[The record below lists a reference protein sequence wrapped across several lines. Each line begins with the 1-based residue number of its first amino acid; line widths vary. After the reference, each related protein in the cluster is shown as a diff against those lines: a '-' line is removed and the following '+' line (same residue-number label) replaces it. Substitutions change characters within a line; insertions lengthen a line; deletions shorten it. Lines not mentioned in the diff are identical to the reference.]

1 MRELKFDLN
10 IDSSALLNANPV
22 EFYSKAYITE
32 DVVNNF
38 RTLPGI
44 KSKTKIAT
52 TSFSNLLKASDC
64 NFTTVDGSEVLSA
77 ITIDVCPVSALAE
90 ICRFD
95 VEASYLSLSM
105 AKGSGASFEVQP
117 FMNFYWDQMAKEIA
131 AEVEVIRWQGNT
143 GGTSSAY
150 TGANAYKTLCNGYEK
165 KLAGTA
171 SIAVAAT
178 SSTIT
183 AANVLGEL
191 TRVYT
196 ALATTAPQLI
206 NRTADLRFFVSPN
219 IAAAYRQAVA
229 AGNTLSYVT
238 KNLDFSFLDIKLVV
252 AEGMSANKMVLTLKD
267 NLIYAFDGEGDGKA
281 LKAVNLEDSV
291 AEPKLRTRANLKIG
305 FYVVN
310 GPTEVVFYA

>member
-22 EFYSKAYITE
+22 EFYSKAYINE
-32 DVVNNF
+32 DIVNNF

-52 TSFSNLLKASDC
+52 TSFSNILKESSCEFVAGDQ
-64 NFTTVDGSEVLSA
+64 TLSA
-77 ITIDVCPVSALAE
+77 IDIDVCPVSALAE

-95 VEASYLSLSM
+95 IEASYLSLSM

-131 AEVEVIRWQGNT
+131 AEVEVIRWQGDT
-143 GGTSSAY
+143 AG
-150 TGANAYKTLCNGYEK
+150 TGAGYTASNAYKKLCDGYEK
-165 KLAGTA
+165 LLLADTAVLDVTATA
-171 SIAVAAT
+171 SIT
-178 SSTIT
+178 PT
-183 AANVLGEL
+183 NVLGEL
-191 TRVYT
+191 AKVYNS
-196 ALATTAPQLI
+196 LATNAPQLI
-206 NRTADLRFFVSPN
+206 NRTSELRFFVSPN
-219 IAAAYRQAVA
+219 IASAYRQAVA

-252 AEGMSANKMVLTLKD
+252 AEGMSANKAVLTLKD

-291 AEPKLRTRANLKIG
+291 AEPKLRTRANLKVG
-305 FYVVN
+305 FYIVN
-310 GPTEVVFYA
+310 GAEIVYYS

>member
-22 EFYSKAYITE
+22 EFFSKAYINE
-32 DVVNNF
+32 DIVNNF

-52 TSFSNLLKASDC
+52 TSFTNILKESSCEFVAGDQ
-64 NFTTVDGSEVLSA
+64 TLSA
-77 ITIDVCPVSALAE
+77 VEIDVCPVSALAE

-95 VEASYLSLSM
+95 IEASYLSLSM

-131 AEVEVIRWQGNT
+131 AEVEVIRWQG
-143 GGTSSAY
+143 SAGSTASGY
-150 TGANAYKTLCNGYEK
+150 TGSNSYKALCDGYEK
-165 KLAGTA
+165 LLLADTAVLDVAATA
-171 SIAVAAT
+171 SIT
-178 SSTIT
+178 PT
-183 AANVLGEL
+183 NVLGEL
-191 TRVYT
+191 AKVYNS
-196 ALATTAPQLI
+196 LATNAPQLI

-252 AEGMSANKMVLTLKD
+252 AEGMSANKAVLTLKD

-291 AEPKLRTRANLKIG
+291 AEPKLRTRANLKVG
-305 FYVVN
+305 FYIVN
-310 GPTEVVFYA
+310 GAEIVYYS

>member
-22 EFYSKAYITE
+22 EFYSKAYINE
-32 DVVNNF
+32 DIVNNF

-52 TSFSNLLKASDC
+52 TSFSNILKESSCEFVAGDQ
-64 NFTTVDGSEVLSA
+64 TLSA
-77 ITIDVCPVSALAE
+77 IDIDVCPVSALAE

-95 VEASYLSLSM
+95 IEASYLSLSM

-131 AEVEVIRWQGNT
+131 AEVEVIRWQGDT
-143 GGTSSAY
+143 AG
-150 TGANAYKTLCNGYEK
+150 TGAGYTASNAYKKLCDGYEK
-165 KLAGTA
+165 LLLADTAVLDVTATA
-171 SIAVAAT
+171 SIT
-178 SSTIT
+178 PT
-183 AANVLGEL
+183 NVLGEL
-191 TRVYT
+191 VKVYNS
-196 ALATTAPQLI
+196 LATNAPQLI
-206 NRTADLRFFVSPN
+206 NRTSELRFFVSPN
-219 IAAAYRQAVA
+219 IASAYRQAVA

-252 AEGMSANKMVLTLKD
+252 AEGMSANKAVLTLKD

-291 AEPKLRTRANLKIG
+291 AEPKLRTRANLKVG
-305 FYVVN
+305 FHIVN
-310 GPTEVVFYA
+310 GAEIVYYS

>member
-10 IDSSALLNANPV
+10 IDQTALLNANPV
-22 EFYSKAYITE
+22 EFYSKAYINE
-32 DVVNNF
+32 DIVNNF

-52 TSFSNLLKASDC
+52 TSFSNILKESSC
-64 NFTTVDGSEVLSA
+64 TFTAGDQTLSA
-77 ITIDVCPVSALAE
+77 IEIDVQSVSALAE

-131 AEVEVIRWQGNT
+131 AEVEVLRWQGNT
-143 GGTSSAY
+143 AGVGAGY
-150 TGANAYKTLCNGYEK
+150 TGSNAYKVLVDGYEK
-165 KLAGTA
+165 LLLADATVLDVTATA
-171 SIAVAAT
+171 SIT
-178 SSTIT
+178 PS
-183 AANVLGEL
+183 NVLGEL
-191 TRVYT
+191 AKIYNK
-196 ALATTAPQLI
+196 LASDAPQLI
-206 NRTADLRFFVSPN
+206 NRTSDLRFFVSPN

-252 AEGMSANKMVLTLKD
+252 AEGMSANKAVLTLKD

-281 LKAVNLEDSV
+281 LKAINLEDSV
-291 AEPKLRTRANLKIG
+291 AEPLLRTRANLKVG

-310 GPTEVVFYA
+310 GAEIVYYS

>member
-1 MRELKFDLN
+1 MRELKFNLD
-10 IDSSALLNANPV
+10 IDASALLNANPV
-22 EFYSKAYITE
+22 EFYSKAYINE
-32 DVVNNF
+32 DIVNNF

-52 TSFSNLLKASDC
+52 TSFSNILKESSCDFSADQQ
-64 NFTTVDGSEVLSA
+64 VLSA
-77 ITIDVCPVSALAE
+77 ITIDVAPVSALAE

-105 AKGSGASFEVQP
+105 AKGSGASYEVQP

-131 AEVEVIRWQGNT
+131 AEVEVLRWQGNVAGT
-143 GGTSSAY
+143 GSGY
-150 TGANAYKTLCNGYEK
+150 TASNSYKTLVDGYEK
-165 KLAGTA
+165 ILLADTSVLDVSATA
-171 SIAVAAT
+171 SIT
-178 SSTIT
+178 PS
-183 AANVLGEL
+183 NVLGEL
-191 TRVYT
+191 AKVYNS
-196 ALATTAPQLI
+196 LAVNAPALI

-252 AEGMSANKMVLTLKD
+252 AEGMSANKAVLTLKD

-291 AEPKLRTRANLKIG
+291 AEPKLRTRANLKVG

-310 GPTEVVFYA
+310 GAEIVYYS

>member
-22 EFYSKAYITE
+22 EFYSKAYINE
-32 DVVNNF
+32 DIVNNF

-52 TSFSNLLKASDC
+52 TSFSNILKESSCEFVAGDQ
-64 NFTTVDGSEVLSA
+64 TLSA
-77 ITIDVCPVSALAE
+77 VEIDVCPVSALAE

-95 VEASYLSLSM
+95 IEASYLSLSM

-131 AEVEVIRWQGNT
+131 SEVEVIRWQGNT
-143 GGTSSAY
+143 AG
-150 TGANAYKTLCNGYEK
+150 TGAGYTASNSYKKLCDGYEK
-165 KLAGTA
+165 LLLADTAVLDVAATA
-171 SIAVAAT
+171 SIT
-178 SSTIT
+178 PT
-183 AANVLGEL
+183 NVLGEL
-191 TRVYT
+191 AKIYNK
-196 ALATTAPQLI
+196 LAQDAPQLI
-206 NRTADLRFFVSPN
+206 NRTSELRFFISPN

-252 AEGMSANKMVLTLKD
+252 AEGMSANKAVLTLKD
-267 NLIYAFDGEGDGKA
+267 NLIYAFDGEGDRKA

-291 AEPKLRTRANLKIG
+291 AEPKLRTRANLKVG
-305 FYVVN
+305 FHIVN
-310 GPTEVVFYA
+310 GAEIVYYS

>member
-10 IDSSALLNANPV
+10 IDSTALLNANPV
-22 EFYSKAYITE
+22 EFFSKAYISE
-32 DVVNNF
+32 DIVNNF

-64 NFTTVDGSEVLSA
+64 NFSTVDGSEVLSA
-77 ITIDVCPVSALAE
+77 VTIDVFPVSALSE

-95 VEASYLSLSM
+95 IESSYLSLSM

-131 AEVEVIRWQGNT
+131 AEVEVLRWQGNT
-143 GGTSSAY
+143 AGTGSGY
-150 TGANAYKTLCNGYEK
+150 TASNAYKKLADGYEK
-165 KLAGTA
+165 ILLANTSVVDIAATA
-171 SIAVAAT
+171 SIT
-178 SSTIT
+178 TT
-183 AANVLGEL
+183 NVLGEL
-191 TRVYT
+191 AKIYNQ
-196 ALATTAPQLI
+196 LATSAPQVVSK
-206 NRTADLRFFVSPN
+206 TADLRFYVSPN

-252 AEGMSANKMVLTLKD
+252 CEGMSATKAVLTLKD

-281 LKAVNLEDSV
+281 LKAVNLEDSI

-305 FYVVN
+305 FFVVN
-310 GPTEVVFYA
+310 GAEIVYYS

>member
-32 DVVNNF
+32 DIVNNF

-52 TSFSNLLKASDC
+52 TSFTNILKESTCDFVAGDQ
-64 NFTTVDGSEVLSA
+64 TLSA
-77 ITIDVCPVSALAE
+77 VEIDVCPLSALAE

-95 VEASYLSLSM
+95 IEASFVSLSM
-105 AKGSGASFEVQP
+105 AQGSGASFEVQP

-131 AEVEVIRWQGNT
+131 SEIEVIRWQG
-143 GGTSSAY
+143 SAGSTASGY
-150 TGANAYKTLCNGYEK
+150 TGSNAYKALCDGYQ
-165 KLAGTA
+165 KLLLADASVLDVTATA
-171 SIAVAAT
+171 SIT
-178 SSTIT
+178 ST
-183 AANVLGEL
+183 NVLGEL
-191 TRVYT
+191 ARVYNS
-196 ALATTAPQLI
+196 LATNAPQLI

-281 LKAVNLEDSV
+281 LKAVNLEDSI
-291 AEPKLRTRANLKIG
+291 AEPKLRTRANLKVG
-305 FYVVN
+305 FYIVN
-310 GPTEVVFYA
+310 GEEIVYYS

>member
-22 EFYSKAYITE
+22 EFYSKAYINE
-32 DVVNNF
+32 DIVNNF

-52 TSFSNLLKASDC
+52 TSFSNILKESSCEFVAGDQ
-64 NFTTVDGSEVLSA
+64 TLSA
-77 ITIDVCPVSALAE
+77 VEIDVAPVSALAE

-95 VEASYLSLSM
+95 IEASYLSLSM

-131 AEVEVIRWQGNT
+131 AEIETIRWQGNT
-143 GGTSSAY
+143 AG
-150 TGANAYKTLCNGYEK
+150 TGAGYTASNAYKKLADGYEK
-165 KLAGTA
+165 LLLADVAVLDVAATA
-171 SIAVAAT
+171 SIT
-178 SSTIT
+178 PT
-183 AANVLGEL
+183 NVLGEL
-191 TRVYT
+191 AKVYNS
-196 ALATTAPQLI
+196 LATNAPQLI

-252 AEGMSANKMVLTLKD
+252 AEGMSANKAVLTLKD

-291 AEPKLRTRANLKIG
+291 AEPKLRTRANLKVG
-305 FYVVN
+305 FYIVN
-310 GPTEVVFYA
+310 GAEIVYYS

>member
-10 IDSSALLNANPV
+10 FDSSALLNANPV
-22 EFYSKAYITE
+22 EFYSKAYINE
-32 DVVNNF
+32 DIVNNF

-52 TSFSNLLKASDC
+52 TSFSNILKESSCDFVAGDQ
-64 NFTTVDGSEVLSA
+64 TVSA
-77 ITIDVCPVSALAE
+77 VTIDVCPVSALAE

-117 FMNFYWDQMAKEIA
+117 FMNFYWDQMAREIA
-131 AEVEVIRWQGNT
+131 SEVEVIRWQGNT
-143 GGTSSAY
+143 AG
-150 TGANAYKTLCNGYEK
+150 TGAGYTASNAYKKLCNGYEK
-165 KLAGTA
+165 LLLADTNVVDVTATA
-171 SIAVAAT
+171 SIT
-178 SSTIT
+178 ST
-183 AANVLGEL
+183 NVLGEL
-191 TRVYT
+191 AKVYNT
-196 ALATTAPQLI
+196 LATSAPQLI
-206 NRTADLRFFVSPN
+206 NRTADLRFFVSAN

-281 LKAVNLEDSV
+281 LKAINLEDSI

-305 FYVVN
+305 FYIVN
-310 GPTEVVFYA
+310 GAEIVYYS

>member
-22 EFYSKAYITE
+22 EFYSKAYINE
-32 DVVNNF
+32 DIVNNF

-52 TSFSNLLKASDC
+52 TSFSNILKESSCEFVAGDQ
-64 NFTTVDGSEVLSA
+64 TLSA
-77 ITIDVCPVSALAE
+77 IDIDVCPVSALAE

-95 VEASYLSLSM
+95 IEASYLSLSM

-117 FMNFYWDQMAKEIA
+117 FMDFYWDQMAKEIA

-143 GGTSSAY
+143 AGTGGGY
-150 TGANAYKTLCNGYEK
+150 TASNAYKKLCDGYEK
-165 KLAGTA
+165 LLLADTAVLDVTATA
-171 SIAVAAT
+171 SIT
-178 SSTIT
+178 PT
-183 AANVLGEL
+183 NVLGEL
-191 TRVYT
+191 ALVYNS
-196 ALATTAPQLI
+196 LATNAPQLI
-206 NRTADLRFFVSPN
+206 NRTSELRFFVSPN
-219 IAAAYRQAVA
+219 IASAYRQAVA

-252 AEGMSANKMVLTLKD
+252 AEGMSANKAVLTLKD

-291 AEPKLRTRANLKIG
+291 AEPKLRTRANLKVG
-305 FYVVN
+305 FHIVN
-310 GPTEVVFYA
+310 GAEIVYYS

>member
-22 EFYSKAYITE
+22 EFFSKAYINE
-32 DVVNNF
+32 DIVNNF

-52 TSFSNLLKASDC
+52 TSFSNILKESSCEFVAGDQ
-64 NFTTVDGSEVLSA
+64 TLSA
-77 ITIDVCPVSALAE
+77 VEIDVCPVSALAE

-95 VEASYLSLSM
+95 IEASYLSLSM

-143 GGTSSAY
+143 AG
-150 TGANAYKTLCNGYEK
+150 TGAGYTASNAYKKLCDGYEK
-165 KLAGTA
+165 LLLADTAVLDVAATA
-171 SIAVAAT
+171 SIT
-178 SSTIT
+178 PT
-183 AANVLGEL
+183 NVLGEL
-191 TRVYT
+191 AKVYNK
-196 ALATTAPQLI
+196 LAQDAPQLI
-206 NRTADLRFFVSPN
+206 NRTADLRFFVSAN

-252 AEGMSANKMVLTLKD
+252 AEGLSSNKAVLTLKD

-305 FYVVN
+305 FYIVN
-310 GPTEVVFYA
+310 GAEIVYYS

>member
-22 EFYSKAYITE
+22 EFFSKAYINE
-32 DVVNNF
+32 DIVNNF

-52 TSFSNLLKASDC
+52 TSFSNILKESSC
-64 NFTTVDGSEVLSA
+64 EFTAGDQTLSA
-77 ITIDVCPVSALAE
+77 VEIDVCPVSALAE

-95 VEASYLSLSM
+95 IEASYLSLSM

-143 GGTSSAY
+143 AG
-150 TGANAYKTLCNGYEK
+150 TGAGYTASNAYKKLCDGYEK
-165 KLAGTA
+165 LLLADTTVLDVTATA
-171 SIAVAAT
+171 SIT
-178 SSTIT
+178 PT
-183 AANVLGEL
+183 NVLEEL
-191 TRVYT
+191 AKVYNS
-196 ALATTAPQLI
+196 LATNAPQLI
-206 NRTADLRFFVSPN
+206 NRTSELRFFVSPN

-252 AEGMSANKMVLTLKD
+252 AEGMSANKAVLTLKD

-291 AEPKLRTRANLKIG
+291 AEPKLRTRANLKVG
-305 FYVVN
+305 FHIVN
-310 GPTEVVFYA
+310 GAEIVYYN

>member
-10 IDSSALLNANPV
+10 IDQTALLNANPV
-22 EFYSKAYITE
+22 EFYSKAYINE
-32 DVVNNF
+32 DIVNNF

-52 TSFSNLLKASDC
+52 TSFSNILKESSC
-64 NFTTVDGSEVLSA
+64 TFTAGDQTLSA
-77 ITIDVCPVSALAE
+77 IEIDVQSVSALAE

-131 AEVEVIRWQGNT
+131 AEVEVLRWQGNT
-143 GGTSSAY
+143 AGVGAGY
-150 TGANAYKTLCNGYEK
+150 TGSNAYKVLVDGYEK
-165 KLAGTA
+165 LLLADATVLDVTATA
-171 SIAVAAT
+171 SIT
-178 SSTIT
+178 PS
-183 AANVLGEL
+183 NVLGEL
-191 TRVYT
+191 AKIYNK
-196 ALATTAPQLI
+196 LASDEPQLI
-206 NRTADLRFFVSPN
+206 NRTSDLRFFVSPN

-252 AEGMSANKMVLTLKD
+252 AEGMSANKAVLTLKD

-281 LKAVNLEDSV
+281 LKAINLEDSV
-291 AEPKLRTRANLKIG
+291 AEPLLRTRANLKVG

-310 GPTEVVFYA
+310 GAEIVYYS

>member
-32 DVVNNF
+32 DIVNNF

-52 TSFSNLLKASDC
+52 TSFSNILKESTCDFVAGDQ
-64 NFTTVDGSEVLSA
+64 TLSA
-77 ITIDVCPVSALAE
+77 VEIDVCPLSALAE

-95 VEASYLSLSM
+95 IEASFVSLSM
-105 AKGSGASFEVQP
+105 AQGSGASFEVQP
-117 FMNFYWDQMAKEIA
+117 FMNFYWDQMAKEISS
-131 AEVEVIRWQGNT
+131 EIEVIRWQGNT
-143 GGTSSAY
+143 AG
-150 TGANAYKTLCNGYEK
+150 TGAGYTASNAYKKLCDGYEK
-165 KLAGTA
+165 LLLADATVNDVAATA
-171 SIAVAAT
+171 SIT
-178 SSTIT
+178 ST
-183 AANVLGEL
+183 NVLGEL
-191 TRVYT
+191 AKVYNS
-196 ALATTAPQLI
+196 LATNAPELI
-206 NRTADLRFFVSPN
+206 NRTADLRFFVSAN

-252 AEGMSANKMVLTLKD
+252 AEGLSSNKMVLTLKD

-281 LKAVNLEDSV
+281 LKAVNLEDSI
-291 AEPKLRTRANLKIG
+291 AEPKLRTRANLKVG
-305 FYVVN
+305 FFVVN
-310 GPTEVVFYA
+310 GEEIVYYS

>member
-22 EFYSKAYITE
+22 EFFSKAYINE
-32 DVVNNF
+32 DIVNNF

-52 TSFSNLLKASDC
+52 TSFSNILKESSCEFVAGDQ
-64 NFTTVDGSEVLSA
+64 TLSA
-77 ITIDVCPVSALAE
+77 VEIDVCPVSALAE

-95 VEASYLSLSM
+95 IEASYLSLSM

-131 AEVEVIRWQGNT
+131 AEVEVIRWQGNAGST
-143 GGTSSAY
+143 ASGY
-150 TGANAYKTLCNGYEK
+150 TGSNAYKALCDGYEK
-165 KLAGTA
+165 LLLANTAVLDVTATA
-171 SIAVAAT
+171 SIT
-178 SSTIT
+178 PT
-183 AANVLGEL
+183 NVLGEL
-191 TRVYT
+191 AKVYNK
-196 ALATTAPQLI
+196 LAQDAPQLI
-206 NRTADLRFFVSPN
+206 NRTADLRFFVSAN

-252 AEGMSANKMVLTLKD
+252 AEGLSSNKAVLTLKD

-305 FYVVN
+305 FYIVN
-310 GPTEVVFYA
+310 GAEIVYYS

>member
-22 EFYSKAYITE
+22 EFYSKAYINE
-32 DVVNNF
+32 DIVDNF

-52 TSFSNLLKASDC
+52 TSFSNILKESSCDFVAGDQ
-64 NFTTVDGSEVLSA
+64 TLSA
-77 ITIDVCPVSALAE
+77 VEIDVCPVSALAE

-95 VEASYLSLSM
+95 IEASYLSLSM

-117 FMNFYWDQMAKEIA
+117 FMNFYWDQMAKEIS
-131 AEVEVIRWQGNT
+131 AEVEVIRWQGNAGST
-143 GGTSSAY
+143 ASGY
-150 TGANAYKTLCNGYEK
+150 TGSNAYKALCDGYEK
-165 KLAGTA
+165 LLLADTAVLDVTATA
-171 SIAVAAT
+171 SIT
-178 SSTIT
+178 SS
-183 AANVLGEL
+183 NVLGEMAK
-191 TRVYT
+191 VY
-196 ALATTAPQLI
+196 AKLATDAPQLI
-206 NRTADLRFFVSPN
+206 NRTSDLRFFISPN

-229 AGNTLSYVT
+229 AGNTLNYVT

-281 LKAVNLEDSV
+281 LKAINLEDSV

-305 FYVVN
+305 FYIVN
-310 GPTEVVFYA
+310 GAEIVYYS

>member
-22 EFYSKAYITE
+22 EFYSKAYINE
-32 DVVNNF
+32 DIVDNF

-52 TSFSNLLKASDC
+52 TSFSNILKESSCDFVAGDQ
-64 NFTTVDGSEVLSA
+64 TLSA
-77 ITIDVCPVSALAE
+77 VEIDVCPVSALAE

-95 VEASYLSLSM
+95 IEASYLSLSM

-117 FMNFYWDQMAKEIA
+117 FMNFYWDQMAKEIS

-143 GGTSSAY
+143 AG
-150 TGANAYKTLCNGYEK
+150 TGAGYTASNAYKKLCDGYEK
-165 KLAGTA
+165 LLLADTAVLDVTATA
-171 SIAVAAT
+171 SIT
-178 SSTIT
+178 SS
-183 AANVLGEL
+183 NVLGEMAK
-191 TRVYT
+191 VY
-196 ALATTAPQLI
+196 AKLASDAPQLI
-206 NRTADLRFFVSPN
+206 NRTSDLRFFISPN

-229 AGNTLSYVT
+229 AGNTLNYVT

-281 LKAVNLEDSV
+281 LKAINLEDSV

-305 FYVVN
+305 FYIVN
-310 GPTEVVFYA
+310 GAEIVYYS

>member
-1 MRELKFDLN
+1 MRELKFNLD
-10 IDSSALLNANPV
+10 IDASALLNANPV
-22 EFYSKAYITE
+22 EFFSKAYINE
-32 DVVNNF
+32 DIVNNF

-52 TSFSNLLKASDC
+52 TSFSNILKDSSCDFSAD
-64 NFTTVDGSEVLSA
+64 NQALSA
-77 ITIDVCPVSALAE
+77 VTIDVAPVSALAE

-105 AKGSGASFEVQP
+105 AKGSGASYEVQP

-131 AEVEVIRWQGNT
+131 AEVEVLRWQGNT
-143 GGTSSAY
+143 AG
-150 TGANAYKTLCNGYEK
+150 TGAGYTASNAYKTLVDGYEK
-165 KLAGTA
+165 ILLADTSVLDVSATA
-171 SIAVAAT
+171 SIT
-178 SSTIT
+178 PT
-183 AANVLGEL
+183 NVLGEL
-191 TRVYT
+191 AKVYNK
-196 ALATTAPQLI
+196 LATDAPALI

-252 AEGMSANKMVLTLKD
+252 AEGMSANKAVLTLKD

-291 AEPKLRTRANLKIG
+291 AEPKLRTRANLKVG
-305 FYVVN
+305 FYAVN
-310 GPTEVVFYA
+310 GAEIVYYS